1 MNIETE
7 ITTMKTILIAHNY
20 SEISFSAMSY
30 HLAQHLANLGNEVIF
45 ISQDPYFAE
54 KVTVIKNQGK
64 ITICS
69 WPTKKRPTS
78 LRDFFWYA
86 KIHLHY
92 KPDIIIGHFVGSNIT
107 VSVSKFLSLGKVK
120 TYEYYHTLSAQLMA
134 DQKKSTI
141 KQKVLFI
148 RKKIFYKL
156 LCDVIICPSE
166 LTKTDLKLFYGLNKG
181 LVLLNPMVDRFKN
194 KLINTEDSILISY
207 LGRLDQSKGVLDLV
221 EAYLEYKKNVKH
233 SKIILNIAGT
243 GSQEIKIKELV
254 KNNNEIHY
262 FGGLNYDDIDAYL
275 NNIHFAIIPSKFDNL
290 PTVGLEAMMN
300 QTPLLISNTTG
311 LTHYLNEGI
320 ECFKFDATIDGM
332 VSLFAKVEA
341 NFDSYEKMS
350 VAARSTF
357 LKTFSMDM
365 YCKHFSEII
374 L

>member
-1 MNIETE
+1 
-7 ITTMKTILIAHNY
+7 MKTILIAHNY

-30 HLAQHLANLGNEVIF
+30 HLAQHLANLGNEVVF
-45 ISQDPYFAE
+45 ISHDPYFAD
-54 KVTVIKNQGK
+54 KMSVIKKQGK

-134 DQKKSTI
+134 DQKKTSI

-166 LTKTDLKLFYGLNKG
+166 LAKADLKSFYGLNKG
-181 LVLLNPMVDRFKN
+181 FVLLNPMIDRFKN
-194 KLINTEDSILISY
+194 KIISTEESILISY
-207 LGRLDQSKGVLDLV
+207 LGRLDQSKGVLDLI
-221 EAYLEYKKNVKH
+221 EAYLRYKEKVKY

-254 KNNNEIHY
+254 KSNMGVHY
-262 FGGLNYDDIDAYL
+262 FGGLNYDQIDAYL
-275 NNIHFAIIPSKFDNL
+275 INSHFAIIPSKFDNL

-311 LTHYLNEGI
+311 LTHYLNDGV
-320 ECFKFDATIDGM
+320 ECFKFDATIDEM
-332 VSLFAKVEA
+332 VSLFAKVED
-341 NFDSYEKMS
+341 NFNSYQQMS
-350 VAARSTF
+350 IAARSTF
-357 LKTFSMDM
+357 LNTFSMDM
-365 YCKHFSEII
+365 YCKNFAEII

>member
-1 MNIETE
+1 
-7 ITTMKTILIAHNY
+7 MKTIFIAHNY

-30 HLAQHLANLGNEVIF
+30 HLAQHLANLGNEVVF
-45 ISQDPYFAE
+45 ISHDPYFAE
-54 KVTVIKNQGK
+54 KVTVKKNQGK
-64 ITICS
+64 IIICS

-78 LRDFFWYA
+78 LRDFFWFA
-86 KIHLHY
+86 KIYLHY

-134 DQKKSTI
+134 DQKKKSI
-141 KQKVLFI
+141 KQKVLFF

-166 LTKTDLKLFYGLNKG
+166 LAKTDLKLFYGLNKG
-181 LVLLNPMVDRFKN
+181 FVLLNPMVDRFQN

-207 LGRLDQSKGVLDLV
+207 LGRLDQSKGVLDLI

-262 FGGLNYDDIDAYL
+262 FGGLNYDQIDAYL
-275 NNIHFAIIPSKFDNL
+275 INSHFTIIPSKFDNL

-311 LTHYLNEGI
+311 LTRYLNDGI
-320 ECFKFDATIDGM
+320 ECFKFDPTVDGM
-332 VSLFAKVEA
+332 VALFRRVEEE
-341 NFDSYEKMS
+341 FDGRNQMGNHSRNTFSEKFSMENYCTTFEKMI
-350 VAARSTF
+350 R
-357 LKTFSMDM
+357 
-365 YCKHFSEII
+365 
-374 L
+374 